1 MTDGPSADL
10 SADSRL
16 VPEAI
21 KESLADKDAEQT
33 LTQGDHPIVQEI
45 TVPDTPDTDAADYL
59 YTSDI
64 ILDTFD
70 TTQIILPTDVSQI
83 TVHDKYGNLVSPDQ
97 YTVTITD
104 VDATHKLVTITFAS
118 SFVLSDR
125 LYNNTLTVSIP
136 THSTWVIAGL
146 GPDYDN
152 TAYTITTSPKGKTK
166 QPTNTVHVRPVL
178 PNTPPTV
185 PPVAPPETPN
195 IPEKPNLPNS
205 PRIPQVPKVP
215 NQPMIP
221 RKPTLSLTSS
231 RLKIPEPLKYVPVG
245 KILPHTGDN
254 SDSSLTIYGGAALI
268 VFIGLEI
275 YSLKRRKKSTV
286 KKL

>member
-1 MTDGPSADL
+1 MNRYYL
-10 SADSRL
+10 RYEEVFYL
-16 VPEAI
+16 
-21 KESLADKDAEQT
+21 LAHT
-33 LTQGDHPIVQEI
+33 
-45 TVPDTPDTDAADYL
+45 
-59 YTSDI
+59 
-64 ILDTFD
+64 
-70 TTQIILPTDVSQI
+70 
-83 TVHDKYGNLVSPDQ
+83 
-97 YTVTITD
+97 
-104 VDATHKLVTITFAS
+104 
-118 SFVLSDR
+118 
-125 LYNNTLTVSIP
+125 
-136 THSTWVIAGL
+136 
-146 GPDYDN
+146 

-254 SDSSLTIYGGAALI
+254 SD
-268 VFIGLEI
+268 
-275 YSLKRRKKSTV
+275 KSCYRPCRV
-286 KKL
+286 GRD